1 MSAITAGE
9 AYVQISVDDEELK
22 EGLRNVSDVIVKAA
36 RAVQAIESNLSPTVK
51 VEGAEDAR
59 RDLKSILETL
69 EKSQE
74 KIQEFKG
81 KIVDFS
87 QSLVSSFGGVLSSF
101 AKTGDELD
109 KMAGR
114 TGVSA
119 QALSEYGYAA
129 QMCGASLD
137 DIERAV
143 KSMATILTDAS
154 EKGGE
159 AADDFKRLGVSI
171 EELKS
176 QSPEEQFN
184 TLARAVAGIDDP
196 TRRAAVAM
204 KVFGDAG
211 QVLLPFF
218 SQGPEGIEKLK
229 EEARDLGVSMTDS
242 SATAAANFTD
252 AMARINAA
260 ITGFKTSLSASLAPV
275 VANIANNIAQL
286 VSKIN
291 NWTQEHPV
299 LTVAIL
305 KTAAALGAMAAAIK
319 TTVFAVTTYHKV
331 MEAIDAAKT
340 ALKLMSVSNAFSAI
354 ALGAGA
360 AAAAVALYCSFSKES
375 ESFWSDEKQQ
385 ALEAGD
391 LMREQDAERFR
402 RLEELAAKESLTTA
416 EISEAARLASI
427 LNETYGEI
435 GVSVDA
441 VTGKINIANGA
452 QEKLNKKMME
462 AKAKELEAAIN
473 EKKANAQGQNI
484 AKKLAREEVSWS
496 ELAIGK
502 KRGESWGD
510 FLTHFESYETD
521 DEARLAILENDAK
534 FQARVKA
541 ANDKNQSEINTLQA
555 ELDAL
560 RANMDKPEESPEET
574 EKSKEEKRKKEE
586 ARRKREN
593 AEYDLIY
600 DTSSTEMKARLSGN
614 KLTEAGN
621 ALLKAQQGGDDE
633 QIAEATRKYTAALR
647 TYESDKDALNR
658 ENQMKAQERERQ
670 RQERERQRQE
680 REKEQEKAKEDRK
693 AAEDAYFDQNASLD
707 ERWKKSFKEMKTAK
721 KELNEAQRGGDD
733 ATIAAALRKLT
744 GAQKKFESLDQE
756 VQRQN
761 EQYEEGMA
769 EETTNAIQ
777 KKVES
782 TGTFSAYQAQAWG
795 GGMDGQRKLYE
806 ENKRQTEY
814 LRRLVD
820 LMGSSSSAFV

>member
-36 RAVQAIESNLSPTVK
+36 RDVQAIESKLSPTVK
-51 VEGAEDAR
+51 VEGAEETR

-69 EKSQE
+69 EESQE

-114 TGVSA
+114 TGISA

-137 DIERAV
+137 NIEDAV
-143 KSMATILTDAS
+143 KSIATNLNEAS

-159 AADDFKRLGVSI
+159 AADGFKWLGVSI

-176 QSPEEQFN
+176 RSPEEQFN

-196 TRRAAVAM
+196 SRRAAVAM

-211 QVLLPFF
+211 QALLPFF

-242 SATAAANFTD
+242 SATMAAEYTD
-252 AMARINAA
+252 AMSRISAA
-260 ITGFKTSLSASLAPV
+260 TSGLKMQLAAGLAPAV
-275 VANIANNIAQL
+275 TNAVNNIAQF
-286 VSKIN
+286 VGKIISLSR
-291 NWTQEHPV
+291 EYPR
-299 LTVAIL
+299 LTDGV
-305 KTAAALGAMAAAIK
+305 IK
-319 TTVFAVTTYHKV
+319 TTAALAGTVAAITTLNTVVPICQKAFVILQAAMKAINMLSLEATLFGIVGAIAAVT
-331 MEAIDAAKT
+331 AACLAYQ
-340 ALKLMSVSNAFSAI
+340 ALT
-354 ALGAGA
+354 
-360 AAAAVALYCSFSKES
+360 KES
-375 ESFWSDEKQQ
+375 GSYWSNEKQQ
-385 ALEAGD
+385 ALDAGD
-391 LMREQDAERFR
+391 AMRDQDAERFR
-402 RLEELAAKESLTTA
+402 RLEELAAKESLTTQEIA
-416 EISEAARLASI
+416 EASRLAEE
-427 LNETYGEI
+427 LNQRYGDI

-441 VTGKINIANGA
+441 VTKKINIAANA
-452 QEKLNKKMME
+452 QGKMN
-462 AKAKELEAAIN
+462 AKMLDAKEKELEAAIN
-473 EKKANAQGQNI
+473 EKKENAKNQNI
-484 AKKLAREEVSWS
+484 AKKLAKEEVSWG
-496 ELAIGK
+496 ELLVGK
-502 KRGESWGD
+502 RRGDSWKSYFTD
-510 FLTHFESYETD
+510 FEYFDNTD
-521 DEARLAILENDAK
+521 DQRLAILENDK
-534 FQARVKA
+534 NFQAKVKA
-541 ANDKNQSEINTLQA
+541 AEAKNQSELVAMQA
-555 ELDAL
+555 ELDAI
-560 RANMDKPEESPEET
+560 RANKNKPQENEESPEE
-574 EKSKEEKRKKEE
+574 KKAKEE
-586 ARRKREN
+586 ARKKRES
-593 AEYDLIY
+593 AEYDLEY
-600 DTSSTEMKARLSGN
+600 GSASTEK
-614 KLTEAGN
+614 
-621 ALLKAQQGGDDE
+621 KAQMSGAKLQEAEKALQNAKQGGNDE
-633 QIAEATRKYTAALR
+633 QIAEATRKYMSALR
-647 TYESDKDALNR
+647 TYESDKDALDR
-658 ENQMKAQERERQ
+658 ENETKA
-670 RQERERQRQE
+670 
-680 REKEQEKAKEDRK
+680 KEQERQKAEEERQKQQEAEKQAKAKEDRQ
-693 AAEDAYFDQNASLD
+693 AAEDAYFDKNATLE
-707 ERWKKSFKEMKTAK
+707 ERWNKSFR
-721 KELNEAQRGGDD
+721 ELQAAQQELTKAQEGGDD

-744 GAQKKFESLDQE
+744 GTQSKFESLDQE

-795 GGMDGQRKLYE
+795 VGMDGQRKLYE